1 MMDIMAVIQNR
12 LGQLQDN
19 MGKDKDKDNKAGD
32 YLAL

>member
-19 MGKDKDKDNKAGD
+19 MGKDKDNKAGD